1 MRADIVVVLLMY
13 HMLQKAGCRES
24 DSVSIHKLSSEL
36 PLANMMEWFAHL
48 YIPVHAVSE
57 ECRAHSNH
65 LLLSVLRGEIW
76 ALQILDSCTK
86 LPPGLTGSH
95 FMDFGHYSRCVSVY
109 EPDQLFK
116 GQHILVE
123 TRGIF
128 LPEIYSYFGREVG
141 DGSQASGEIT
151 FSICVP
157 SSCSVEDVET
167 HLKYHLASIN
177 VFSGDLD
184 LKCSTAE
191 PLLFEIKLFTA
202 MALLMIVVGLVIWST
217 SYEYFRICSK
227 PKSEMLKAF
236 SVMDN
241 WKYLTE
247 TKTLSE
253 GVEVTCVSGIR
264 VLSVAVTVLAHRL
277 KLSTETSSFSIQ
289 VPNNVSMFS
298 EFENGFLGAEIF
310 FLIGGVVRSY
320 NFFRDRHRGRPFSIV
335 SSILIRYLRYT
346 PALAGVMLFNYGL
359 LVVCGQGPLWQ
370 RFTSHPV
377 GACCQFWWTGL
388 LHIANYVN
396 PTAMCVHHSWYLAS
410 DFQLFL
416 ASPLFLI
423 PLYFR
428 PQLGLMMLAVTS
440 IASVVALFFHSHS
453 SAIYSEKMTGLSSH
467 RGNNLISGNNITSHS
482 RASPYLLGLA
492 LGYILF
498 MVHNNRL
505 HLRLS
510 KTNIY
515 WGWGVVVGLLAIVF
529 MTSTIPT
536 AYDPELTHWLYP
548 VWNVFSRFVVASTAA
563 WVILVCSLGHGEW
576 LNQLLSWRGFQMLSK
591 LVLGVYLV
599 HFNVIIVQ
607 LFQMNQPF
615 ELNYVDVVSLSSPAA
630 VDQLQYWTVKLTS
643 KKTLR
648 SHCAFCKL

>member
-1 MRADIVVVLLMY
+1 MEVNPKKCVVMHFSRSEVVFSNGYAINGNKLKTVDEFVL
-13 HMLQKAGCRES
+13 CWS
-24 DSVSIHKLSSEL
+24 T
-36 PLANMMEWFAHL
+36 
-48 YIPVHAVSE
+48 AV
-57 ECRAHSNH
+57 
-65 LLLSVLRGEIW
+65 L
-76 ALQILDSCTK
+76 
-86 LPPGLTGSH
+86 
-95 FMDFGHYSRCVSVY
+95 FGHLIK
-109 EPDQLFK
+109 PF
-116 GQHILVE
+116 
-123 TRGIF
+123 T
-128 LPEIYSYFGREVG
+128 
-141 DGSQASGEIT
+141 
-151 FSICVP
+151 
-157 SSCSVEDVET
+157 
-167 HLKYHLASIN
+167 
-177 VFSGDLD
+177 
-184 LKCSTAE
+184 LKCSTECKSASSE
-191 PLLFEIKLFTA
+191 LWEQGLDISTWETPIHTVEELFDIQPLFFRQAYQDLNFLQKLVNGYIDCPDLLGAVTFTVPRETRSNCFPVVSFYYQTDLGYNALHLVYPVEIQRK
-202 MALLMIVVGLVIWST
+202 
-217 SYEYFRICSK
+217 ICSHC
-227 PKSEMLKAF
+227 L
-236 SVMDN
+236 
-241 WKYLTE
+241 
-247 TKTLSE
+247 
-253 GVEVTCVSGIR
+253 IR
-264 VLSVAVTVLAHRL
+264 CTD
-277 KLSTETSSFSIQ
+277 

-607 LFQMNQPF
+607 LFKMNQPF
-615 ELNYVDVVSLSSPAA
+615 ELNYVDVVYLGIGDLTLCLILAMVLYVSIELPCYRLAVLYFRSPSPHLPLLTNFNIGQSNSQARRPYVPTVPSASFNNLSKRRRRKSRNP
-630 VDQLQYWTVKLTS
+630 TV
-643 KKTLR
+643 
-648 SHCAFCKL
+648 